1 MSNAGQPTSV
11 HEVIVVGLGAW
22 GAAAAHDLA
31 RSGHRV
37 LAIDQH
43 SHPHP
48 YGSSHASTRV
58 YREAD
63 TGGSI
68 YLPFAVESLPA
79 FRQLEEEFGLRLFQ
93 RTGAVYL
100 SDTVDGNHAR
110 TIADYREHDRP
121 FEELDA
127 REVARRWPLI
137 AAPDE
142 YVAIYEEAAG
152 ALFAEGLVQT
162 LHKAAQARGAELRFH
177 ERVLDWSETPRGVE
191 VTTDRG
197 RYEADQLVLCLG
209 PWLEETGRLGL
220 PMVVERQ
227 VPVWFDTSTEPTAR
241 ELPIYLAPAEPPAE
255 NIYVIPDVLG
265 DGIKATMH
273 RGGVRGRRAELA
285 DEPDPA
291 DIDYVRENL
300 RRISPALAA
309 RPVANSL
316 ICRYTNTPDLH
327 WIVGRHPE
335 FDSVV
340 VIGGDG
346 GRGMKFV
353 PFIGRAATSL
363 VDREPRPD
371 LTPFDPRRF
380 AATSAVTRTRF

>member
-1 MSNAGQPTSV
+1 
-11 HEVIVVGLGAW
+11 VVGLGAW

-43 SHPHP
+43 THPHP

-68 YLPFAVESLPA
+68 YVPFAVESLPA
-79 FRQLEEEFGLRLFQ
+79 FRELEKAFGLRLFQ

-100 SDTVDGNHAR
+100 SATTDGEHAR
-110 TIADYREHDRP
+110 TIADYRDHDRP

-127 REVARRWPLI
+127 REVTRRWPLI
-137 AAPDE
+137 SAPDE

-152 ALFAEGLVQT
+152 ALFAERLVQT
-162 LHKAAQARGAELRFH
+162 LHTAAQAHGAELHFG
-177 ERVLDWSETPRGVE
+177 ERVVDWSETPGGVE

-197 RYEADQLVLCLG
+197 RYEAEQLVLCLG
-209 PWLEETGRLGL
+209 PWLEETAGLGVPL
-220 PMVVERQ
+220 VVERQ
-227 VPVWFDTSTEPTAR
+227 VPVWFDTSADPTAP
-241 ELPIYLAPAEPPAE
+241 ELPIYLAPAQPPAE

-265 DGIKATMH
+265 DGVKATMH

-285 DEPDPA
+285 DEPDAA
-291 DIDYVRENL
+291 DVEYVRENL
-300 RRISPALAA
+300 RRISPGVAA
-309 RPVANSL
+309 RPVAKSL

-327 WIVGRHPE
+327 WIIGRHPE

-353 PFIGRAATSL
+353 PFIGRAASSL
-363 VDREPRPD
+363 VRGEPRPD
-371 LTPFDPRRF
+371 LVAFDPRRF
-380 AATSAVTRTRF
+380 AGAASVVTRTRF

>member
-1 MSNAGQPTSV
+1 MREPASV

-43 SHPHP
+43 EHPHP
-48 YGSSHASTRV
+48 HGSSHASTRV

-68 YLPFAVESLPA
+68 YVLPAVESLPA
-79 FRQLEEEFGLRLFQ
+79 FRQLEEEFGARLFQ

-100 SDTVDGNHAR
+100 SATAEGNHAR
-110 TIADYREHDRP
+110 TIADYRDHDRP

-127 REVARRWPLI
+127 RDVARRWPLI

-152 ALFAEGLVQT
+152 ALFAERLVQT
-162 LHKAAQARGAELRFH
+162 LHKAARARGAELRFG
-177 ERVLDWSETPRGVE
+177 ERLLDWSETPNGVDV
-191 VTTDRG
+191 VTNRG
-197 RYEADQLVLCLG
+197 RYQAEHLVLCLG

-220 PMVVERQ
+220 PIVVERQ
-227 VPVWFDTSTEPTAR
+227 VPVWFDTSADPAAR
-241 ELPIYLAPAEPPAE
+241 RLPIFLAPADPPAE
-255 NIYVIPDVLG
+255 NIYAIPDVAG
-265 DGIKATMH
+265 DGVKATMH
-273 RGGVRGRRAELA
+273 RGGVRGRRSELA
-285 DEPDPA
+285 NEPEPA
-291 DIDYVRENL
+291 DVAYVAENL
-300 RRISPALAA
+300 ERISPAVAR
-309 RPVANSL
+309 RPVAKSL

-335 FDSVV
+335 YESVI

-363 VDREPRPD
+363 VRAEPRSD
-371 LTPFDPRRF
+371 LAPFDPRRF
-380 AATSAVTRTRF
+380 AEASAATRVRF

>member
-1 MSNAGQPTSV
+1 MSV

-37 LAIDQH
+37 LGIDQH
-43 SHPHP
+43 AHPHP

-68 YLPFAVESLPA
+68 YVPFAVESLPA
-79 FRQLEEEFGLRLFQ
+79 FRQLEDEFGVRLFQ

-100 SDTVDGNHAR
+100 SATAEGDHAR
-110 TIADYREHDRP
+110 TIADYRDHDRP

-127 REVARRWPLI
+127 REITRRWPLI
-137 AAPDE
+137 AAPADH
-142 YVAIYEEAAG
+142 VAIYEEAAG
-152 ALFAEGLVQT
+152 ALFAERIVRT
-162 LHKAAQARGAELRFH
+162 LHAAARARGAELRFG
-177 ERVLDWSETPRGVE
+177 ERLLDWSETASGVE
-191 VTTDRG
+191 VVTDRG
-197 RYEADQLVLCLG
+197 RQQAEHLVLCLG
-209 PWLEETGRLGL
+209 PWLEESGRLGL
-220 PMVVERQ
+220 PIVVERQ
-227 VPVWFDTSTEPTAR
+227 VPVWFDTSADPTAR

-255 NIYVIPDVLG
+255 NVYVIPDVLG
-265 DGIKATMH
+265 EGVKATMH
-273 RGGVRGRRAELA
+273 RGGVRGRRAELR
-285 DEPDPA
+285 DDPWPA
-291 DIDYVRENL
+291 DVEYVRESL
-300 RRISPALAA
+300 ARVSPAVAA
-309 RPVANSL
+309 RPVAKSL

-327 WIVGRHPE
+327 WIVGRHPDYE
-335 FDSVV
+335 SVV

-363 VDREPRPD
+363 VRDEPRRD
-371 LTPFDPRRF
+371 LAPFDPRRF
-380 AATSAVTRTRF
+380 AEASVVTRTRF

>member
-1 MSNAGQPTSV
+1 LSNRRST
-11 HEVIVVGLGAW
+11 EVIVVGLGAW

-31 RSGHRV
+31 RGGHRV

-43 SHPHP
+43 AHPHP

-68 YLPFAVESLPA
+68 YVPFAVESLPA
-79 FRQLEEEFGLRLFQ
+79 FRQLEEEFGVQLLQ
-93 RTGAVYL
+93 PTGAVYL
-100 SDTVDGNHAR
+100 SATADGNHAR
-110 TIADYREHDRP
+110 TIADYRDHDRP

-137 AAPDE
+137 SAPDE

-152 ALFAEGLVQT
+152 AVFAQRLVQT
-162 LHKAAQARGAELRFH
+162 LHEAAQARGAELHFG
-177 ERVLDWSETPRGVE
+177 EQVLDWSETPSGVE
-191 VTTDRG
+191 VTTDGG
-197 RYEADQLVLCLG
+197 RYEAEQLVLCLG
-209 PWLEETGRLGL
+209 PWLEETGRLGV
-220 PMVVERQ
+220 PIVVERQ
-227 VPVWFDTSTEPTAR
+227 VPVWFDTADVPTAR

-265 DGIKATMH
+265 EGCKATMH
-273 RGGVRGRRAELA
+273 RGGVRGPRAALA
-285 DEPDPA
+285 DEPEPA
-291 DIDYVRENL
+291 DVDYVTDNL
-300 RRISPALAA
+300 RRISPAVAA
-309 RPVANSL
+309 RPVVKAL

-335 FDSVV
+335 HESVI

-363 VDREPRPD
+363 VRGEPRPD
-371 LTPFDPRRF
+371 LAPFDPRRF
-380 AATSAVTRTRF
+380 AEAAVVARTRF